1 MRSSGRSG
9 RSSNSSSSSSRS
21 LRILKSGLGIG
32 VRGAVEVGS
41 SSSVEKGRGT
51 SMEQTI
57 EGGVVVGAGRVG
69 QALEKM
75 GLGRD
80 VLVRRGEKVP
90 EDSTGPIFVCTR
102 NDDLDAVLQATPPS
116 RREDLVFLQNGMI
129 EPWLQSHGLASVT
142 QVLVYFAIAKL
153 GDTPMDGKTDVNP
166 EGLTAAS
173 GKWAS
178 VVAARLHSAN
188 LACKVLDSEE
198 FQKPLLEKLIW
209 ISSFMLVGARHPG
222 ATVGDVEENHREEVV
237 ELINEL
243 AAVASA
249 EKKVEFDPGMEER
262 LCSYSRL
269 ISHFPTAI
277 KEFKW
282 RNGWFYSISKQALD
296 NGKTDPCPL
305 HTSWLKEV
313 GAIPA

>member
-1 MRSSGRSG
+1 LAKFSTSSSSTSLWNTSRRNSSSRLQSATSSKRILLHCFLRHHPHTVRSSGRSG
-9 RSSNSSSSSSRS
+9 RSSNSSSTSSSRS

-116 RREDLVFLQNGMI
+116 RREGNYLGHFSIRLLLLCCNHSSF
-129 EPWLQSHGLASVT
+129 PLFFRASC
-142 QVLVYFAIAKL
+142 AH
-153 GDTPMDGKTDVNP
+153 NH
-166 EGLTAAS
+166 LTA
-173 GKWAS
+173 
-178 VVAARLHSAN
+178 
-188 LACKVLDSEE
+188 
-198 FQKPLLEKLIW
+198 
-209 ISSFMLVGARHPG
+209 
-222 ATVGDVEENHREEVV
+222 
-237 ELINEL
+237 
-243 AAVASA
+243 
-249 EKKVEFDPGMEER
+249 
-262 LCSYSRL
+262 
-269 ISHFPTAI
+269 
-277 KEFKW
+277 
-282 RNGWFYSISKQALD
+282 QALSCCKNCESYESNCD
-296 NGKTDPCPL
+296 
-305 HTSWLKEV
+305 S
-313 GAIPA
+313 A

>member
-9 RSSNSSSSSSRS
+9 RSSNSSSTSSSRS

-116 RREDLVFLQNGMI
+116 RREGNYLGHFSIRLLLLCCNHSSF
-129 EPWLQSHGLASVT
+129 PLFFRASC
-142 QVLVYFAIAKL
+142 AH
-153 GDTPMDGKTDVNP
+153 NH
-166 EGLTAAS
+166 LTA
-173 GKWAS
+173 
-178 VVAARLHSAN
+178 
-188 LACKVLDSEE
+188 
-198 FQKPLLEKLIW
+198 
-209 ISSFMLVGARHPG
+209 
-222 ATVGDVEENHREEVV
+222 
-237 ELINEL
+237 
-243 AAVASA
+243 
-249 EKKVEFDPGMEER
+249 
-262 LCSYSRL
+262 
-269 ISHFPTAI
+269 
-277 KEFKW
+277 
-282 RNGWFYSISKQALD
+282 QALSCCKNCESYESNCD
-296 NGKTDPCPL
+296 
-305 HTSWLKEV
+305 S
-313 GAIPA
+313 A

>member
-1 MRSSGRSG
+1 
-9 RSSNSSSSSSRS
+9 
-21 LRILKSGLGIG
+21 LKSGLGIG

-188 LACKVLDSEE
+188 LACKVSVSKLFIFIQQCSQELE
-198 FQKPLLEKLIW
+198 F
-209 ISSFMLVGARHPG
+209 G
-222 ATVGDVEENHREEVV
+222 
-237 ELINEL
+237 
-243 AAVASA
+243 
-249 EKKVEFDPGMEER
+249 
-262 LCSYSRL
+262 
-269 ISHFPTAI
+269 
-277 KEFKW
+277 
-282 RNGWFYSISKQALD
+282 
-296 NGKTDPCPL
+296 
-305 HTSWLKEV
+305 SW
-313 GAIPA
+313 